1 MILQPAVQFISYGS
15 FLLHKLIYFYQGH
28 TMSAIPQQI
37 LDRQKSA
44 INTFVAV
51 QGSIFGGFEK
61 LVDLNMKVI
70 KASLGEAAEQSQQV
84 SELKD
89 PQEAVAFVSS
99 LAQPNAEKAIAYTKN
114 VYDILSNVSNELI
127 KLTETQVAE
136 GQQQIAETID
146 QLAKNAPTG
155 SESAVALLKSSLAT
169 ANTAYDSLNKAAK
182 QAVEVAESNLT
193 AAANA
198 TIKAT
203 ESATAATT
211 AAANNVA
218 NAAKT
223 AQRSGGRH

>member
-1 MILQPAVQFISYGS
+1 
-15 FLLHKLIYFYQGH
+15 
-28 TMSAIPQQI
+28 MSAIPQQI

-70 KASLGEAAEQSQQV
+70 KASLGEAAEHSQQV

-99 LAQPNAEKAIAYTKN
+99 LAQPNAEKAVAYTKN

-136 GQQQIAETID
+136 GQQHIAETID

-182 QAVEVAESNLT
+182 QAVEVAEGNLT

-223 AQRSGGRH
+223 ANRAAARN